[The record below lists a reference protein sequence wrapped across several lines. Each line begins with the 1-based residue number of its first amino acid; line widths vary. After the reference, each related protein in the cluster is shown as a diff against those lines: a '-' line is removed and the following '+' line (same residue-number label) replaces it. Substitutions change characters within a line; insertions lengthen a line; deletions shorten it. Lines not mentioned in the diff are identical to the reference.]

1 MENKTVLLTTST
13 CTFCPMVKGMIEE
26 KNLDIEYIDV
36 EEDPEIASAAMVMS
50 VPSIVVSKDGEF
62 ETHVGQ
68 QASVK
73 FVGEQ

>member
-1 MENKTVLLTTST
+1 MKTYLLTTQS
-13 CTFCPMVKGMIEE
+13 CTKCPMVKSMIEAKE
-26 KNLDIEYIDV
+26 LDITYVDI
-36 EEDPEIASAAMVMS
+36 EESPDLAIQTGVMS
-50 VPSIVVSKDGEF
+50 VPTIIVDNDGEF

>member
-1 MENKTVLLTTST
+1 MKTYLLTTQS
-13 CTFCPMVKGMIEE
+13 CTKCPMVKGMIEE

-50 VPSIVVSKDGEF
+50 VPSIVVIKDGEF